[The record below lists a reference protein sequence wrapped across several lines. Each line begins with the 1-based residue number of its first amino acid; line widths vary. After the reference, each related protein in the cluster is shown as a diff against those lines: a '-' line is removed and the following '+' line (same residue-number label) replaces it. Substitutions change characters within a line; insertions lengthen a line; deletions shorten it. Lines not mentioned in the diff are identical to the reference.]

1 MKKLTAVVFLSARFD
16 LALRLQVLCCPSCH
30 VMSFFFFLR
39 SFLPLSSFFFLQA
52 GVRHWLDVADV
63 LFRYIGMLRRE
74 GPQEWVF
81 QEIRDVANIQY
92 RRES

>member
-16 LALRLQVLCCPSCH
+16 LALRLQVLCCPS
-30 VMSFFFFLR
+30 FFSFFLR